1 MTADKDFK
9 RLVRG
14 RARRTGESYVT
25 SRRHLLRTNQE
36 EFPLGTQLVPVTFER
51 VYLAGRGD
59 RQQHMMLLAERE
71 GERHLAIFVGPAEAR
86 AIAMGAQRVA
96 VERPMTHDMLKQAVD
111 ALGGRPNRLE
121 IGYRPETSTFTAEL
135 VVERPP
141 AEPVRFDCR
150 PSDAIALAVRYEPP
164 PEIVVP
170 GPLLTDGPE
179 PNEGAPEQVR

>member
-1 MTADKDFK
+1 MTADRDFK

-111 ALGGRPNRLE
+111 AF
-121 IGYRPETSTFTAEL
+121 GYRPATSTFTAEL

-170 GPLLTDGPE
+170 GPLLTGRSRTERRCP
-179 PNEGAPEQVR
+179 